1 MIGLFQS
8 STDAGQW
15 RAQIV
20 RYIVGDLFYFLHQCF
35 DAIEHRVEVFCNV
48 IPFIVRP
55 AKRNTL
61 VQTALHDSA
70 TGHVDCLDPSYGAT
84 RDQNGGHAGQDEY
97 QGNAPYERR
106 LDASSEGVK
115 VVSIL

>member
-1 MIGLFQS
+1 
-8 STDAGQW
+8 
-15 RAQIV
+15 
-20 RYIVGDLFYFLHQCF
+20 

-55 AKRNTL
+55 ARRNTL

-84 RDQNGGHAGQDEY
+84 RDQKGGHAGHDEY

-106 LDASSEGVK
+106 LDASFEGVK
-115 VVSIL
+115 VVSILAHQQVITVRKRVKRSAQHRLVER